1 MNRCLDTTV
10 AGGVYISRVH
20 TSVAP
25 RRQQEQPMPILEKF
39 CFTPY
44 MESGCLAGDLA
55 LQEELQLCAG
65 ESFAPTTFIP
75 GSSSQCLGPLPHH
88 SLSYMWGLHLP
99 SPGSAPPPG
108 ADVFRGGLGTKV
120 TDFAPPVCLQPAAQ
134 A

>member
-1 MNRCLDTTV
+1 MADVVVNRCLDTTV

-25 RRQQEQPMPILEKF
+25 RRQQDQPMPILEKF

-75 GSSSQCLGPLPHH
+75 GSSSQCLGPVTPSQPLLHVRSTYTFPWERPWLPPTR
-88 SLSYMWGLHLP
+88 S
-99 SPGSAPPPG
+99 
-108 ADVFRGGLGTKV
+108 
-120 TDFAPPVCLQPAAQ
+120 
-134 A
+134 